1 MTVIM
6 AIFSAFAP
14 PQDKPDSGSGNSG
27 QTQQEVRITLDGA
40 IDIAVADAGV
50 ARADARFTE
59 AKLDADDRVPHYDI
73 EFVAGEKEYDYE
85 IAVSDGRILKK
96 EVEPADPSKPSDPQ
110 PDVSGY
116 IGIDEAKA
124 IALRKVSLDESQV
137 TFKKAK
143 LDTDDRVPHYDIEFV
158 YGGYEYEFEINAK
171 TGAII
176 EFDRELEDKK
186 PQVDTSNFITVEE
199 AKAAA
204 LKRASLDESQVT
216 FTKTKLDTD
225 DRIPH
230 YDIDFVS
237 GGYEYEVEVNAKNGR
252 IIGYEREREEKKPQ
266 VDTSKFISAD
276 AAKKAALAH
285 AGLTESQVTELE
297 AELDTDSLTA
307 PSEDNSPRAAPA

>member
-1 MTVIM
+1 MSIFKSIGVALMTVIM

-73 EFVAGEKEYDYE
+73 EFV
-85 IAVSDGRILKK
+85 
-96 EVEPADPSKPSDPQ
+96 
-110 PDVSGY
+110 
-116 IGIDEAKA
+116 
-124 IALRKVSLDESQV
+124 
-137 TFKKAK
+137 
-143 LDTDDRVPHYDIEFV
+143 

-186 PQVDTSNFITVEE
+186 PQVDTS
-199 AKAAA
+199 
-204 LKRASLDESQVT
+204 
-216 FTKTKLDTD
+216 
-225 DRIPH
+225 
-230 YDIDFVS
+230 
-237 GGYEYEVEVNAKNGR
+237 
-252 IIGYEREREEKKPQ
+252 
-266 VDTSKFISAD
+266 KFISAD

-285 AGLTESQVTELE
+285 AGLTEAQVTELE

-307 PSEDNSPRAAPA
+307 HYDVEFKCGGYEYEYKINAKSGKVISFEKERD